1 MFEALDLLQQPSF
14 LLTTTMRP
22 TPSAQRST
30 IISLFL
36 EGQSLHQIQSKT
48 DLGKST
54 VARIKKE
61 VDQNKENSKGGR
73 PSKLTSRDKQCI
85 MRQITTGRLDNAVQA
100 TKFINNIIPN
110 PVSPQTV
117 RNVLKESNFRSVVKK
132 KCPLLK
138 KQH

>member
-1 MFEALDLLQQPSF
+1 
-14 LLTTTMRP
+14 MRL

-30 IISLFL
+30 ITSLLL
-36 EGQSLHQIQSKT
+36 EGYSLHQIQSKT
-48 DLGKST
+48 GLGKST

-61 VDQNKENSKGGR
+61 VNQNKENSKGGH
-73 PSKLTSRDKQCI
+73 PSKLTSCDKQCI
-85 MRQITTGRLDNAVQA
+85 MRQITTGRLDNAIQA

-117 RNVLKESNFRSVVKK
+117 RNVLKENNFCSVVKK

-138 KQH
+138 KQHQINCLKFAKYHEN